1 MKKIAIITFVDTY
14 KNYQD
19 DYDCDK
25 IVDSITEWS
34 EVTQEDYDILVK
46 EEARSRNFFV
56 IERLDADPKFIQ
68 KTVAEYLKQA
78 KAEAEKKLKA
88 EQAAKEKKLAAE
100 LKKRAK
106 TEADEIEL
114 LRKLQ
119 EKHKDKVIKT

>member
-46 EEARSRNFFV
+46 EENRSRNFFV
-56 IERLDADPKFIQ
+56 IERLDADQKFIP

-100 LKKRAK
+100 LKKKAK
-106 TEADEIEL
+106 TEALELDL

-119 EKHKDKVIKT
+119 EKHKDKIV